1 MSLLA
6 QAVTWCDVTQAV
18 ASVVIALSSIV
29 AICVAVKHW
38 RDDDPHLAFVAVKKP
53 FDDGTYR
60 YRYSIRI
67 INAGR
72 YPVHFRNFIVRNGYP
87 TAVNLG
93 TYSYPENGERLIAPG
108 AFINVVAIIVTEHE
122 NVTFPETAEIW
133 CETAA
138 AKLVYVARIDFS
150 DDCPAAEAKR
160 LATVSKLDGVLD
172 NRIGHAPG
180 YK

>member
-38 RDDDPHLAFVAVKKP
+38 RDDDPH
-53 FDDGTYR
+53 
-60 YRYSIRI
+60 
-67 INAGR
+67 
-72 YPVHFRNFIVRNGYP
+72 
-87 TAVNLG
+87 
-93 TYSYPENGERLIAPG
+93 
-108 AFINVVAIIVTEHE
+108 
-122 NVTFPETAEIW
+122 
-133 CETAA
+133 
-138 AKLVYVARIDFS
+138 S

-160 LATVSKLDGVLD
+160 LATVSKLDGVLN